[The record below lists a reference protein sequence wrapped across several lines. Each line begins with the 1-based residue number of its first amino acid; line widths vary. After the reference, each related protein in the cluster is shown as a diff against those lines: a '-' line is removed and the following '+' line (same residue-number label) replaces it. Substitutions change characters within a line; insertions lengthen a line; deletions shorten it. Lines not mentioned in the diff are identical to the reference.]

1 MAAAMSKARDID
13 IQILIENP
21 VDQVFNAWVQPE
33 LLERWLTRKAKVDAA
48 VGGAYELFW
57 DPERPEHNS
66 TLGCRITDIVPNSE
80 LSFNWR
86 GPEEYEEVM
95 GSGTQ
100 VFVRLEPRE
109 SGTLLRFIHTGW
121 GSGAN
126 WEQARTWQEDAW
138 KEAIENLKNMLENT
152 DKFRQNLS
160 MN

>member
-1 MAAAMSKARDID
+1 MSKARDID

-21 VDQVFNAWVQPE
+21 IDQVFEAWIKPE
-33 LLERWLTRKAKVDAA
+33 LLERWLTRKANVQPSI
-48 VGGAYELFW
+48 GGSYELFW

-66 TLGCRITDIVPNSE
+66 TKGCRITDIVENSE

-86 GPEEYEEVM
+86 GPEEYEKVM
-95 GSGTQ
+95 GDGTQ

-109 SGTLLRFIHTGW
+109 GGTLLRFVHTGW
-121 GSGAN
+121 GSGTQ
-126 WEQARTWQEDAW
+126 WEEARAWQAEAW